1 MEKTL
6 EALFL
11 KNYEE
16 LQNQLE
22 LANKK
27 IVELMQKK
35 EEEKEEV
42 AEKPVFFKTF
52 SKEVCRIEVASN
64 YEIRNAPFIKEMS
77 SNQITEI
84 IDNKEKLIE
93 YSEKEYERY
102 SWATDKFLKLNFET
116 FPYTAIIRGKCILFD
131 LYNNNDDCRAYIL
144 GDKRQ
149 LKQNTYYDIKEK
161 NRLYEFGLEQLKKEF
176 QRVYEYKLKKE
187 KEEQKK
193 QKQVKDI

>member
-35 EEEKEEV
+35 EEEKEEI

-52 SKEVCRIEVASN
+52 SKEVCKLDVQRAYN
-64 YEIRNAPFIKEMS
+64 IRDCDFIKNLN
-77 SNQITEI
+77 SNQIRDI
-84 IDNKEKLIE
+84 IEDKNKLIE
-93 YSEKEYERY
+93 YSKMKTEGYFSYKLIEIEER
-102 SWATDKFLKLNFET
+102 T
-116 FPYTAIIRGKCILFD
+116 FPYTAVIRGKCILFM
-131 LYNNNDDCRAYIL
+131 LTDDNCYSYIL
-144 GDKRQ
+144 GDKNKLEQ
-149 LKQNTYYDIKEK
+149 DKYYDIKEK
-161 NRLYEFGLEQLKKEF
+161 KRLYEFGLEKLKEEF
-176 QRVYEYKLKKE
+176 QIVYEYKLKKE
-187 KEEQKK
+187 KEEQENQEEK
-193 QKQVKDI
+193 

>member
-35 EEEKEEV
+35 EEVE
-42 AEKPVFFKTF
+42 EKPVFFKTF
-52 SKEVCRIEVASN
+52 SKEVCRIEVASY
-64 YEIRNAPFIKEMS
+64 YEMKDVSFIKEMNS
-77 SNQITEI
+77 IQVKEI

-93 YSEKEYERY
+93 YSEKEYERNFW
-102 SWATDKFLKLNFET
+102 SKDKFLKLKFDT

-131 LYNNNDDCRAYIL
+131 LYYDNDDCRAYIL

-149 LKQNTYYDIKEK
+149 LKQDTYYDIKEK

-187 KEEQKK
+187 KEEQKEQEEK
-193 QKQVKDI
+193 

>member
-35 EEEKEEV
+35 EEVE
-42 AEKPVFFKTF
+42 EKPVFFKTF
-52 SKEVCRIEVASN
+52 SKEVCRIEVASY
-64 YEIRNAPFIKEMS
+64 YEMKDVSFIKEMNS
-77 SNQITEI
+77 IQVKEI

-93 YSEKEYERY
+93 YSEKEYERNFW
-102 SWATDKFLKLNFET
+102 SKDKFLKLKFDT

-131 LYNNNDDCRAYIL
+131 LYYDNDDCRAYIL

-149 LKQNTYYDIKEK
+149 LKQDTYYDIKEK

-187 KEEQKK
+187 KEEQKEQEEK
-193 QKQVKDI
+193 WNHLK

>member
-35 EEEKEEV
+35 EEE
-42 AEKPVFFKTF
+42 EKPVFFKTF
-52 SKEVCRIEVASN
+52 SKEVCSIEVASD
-64 YEIRNAPFIKEMS
+64 YEIRNASFIKEMDS
-77 SNQITEI
+77 SQIKEI

-93 YSEKEYERY
+93 CSEKKYERY
-102 SWATDKFLKLNFET
+102 TWSTNKFLKLTFDT
-116 FPYTAIIRGKCILFD
+116 FPYSAIIRGKCILFD
-131 LYNNNDDCRAYIL
+131 LFNDNDDCRAYIL

-149 LKQNTYYDIKEK
+149 LKQNTYFDIKEK

-176 QRVYEYKLKKE
+176 QEVYRYKLKKE
-187 KEEQKK
+187 KEEQKE
-193 QKQVKDI
+193 QEEQ

>member
-16 LQNQLE
+16 LQNELE

-27 IVELMQKK
+27 IVELMRKK

-52 SKEVCRIEVASN
+52 SKEVCSIEVASD
-64 YEIRNAPFIKEMS
+64 YEIRDASFIKEMNS
-77 SNQITEI
+77 SQIKEI

-93 YSEKEYERY
+93 YSEKKYEKY
-102 SWATDKFLKLNFET
+102 SWSTNKFLKLKFDT
-116 FPYTAIIRGKCILFD
+116 FPYTSIIRGKCILFD
-131 LYNNNDDCRAYIL
+131 LYNNDDNCRAYIL

-176 QRVYEYKLKKE
+176 QEVYRYKLKKE

-193 QKQVKDI
+193 QEEQ

>member
-16 LQNQLE
+16 LQNELE

-52 SKEVCRIEVASN
+52 SKEVCSIEVASD
-64 YEIRNAPFIKEMS
+64 YEIRDASFIKEMNS
-77 SNQITEI
+77 SQVKEI

-93 YSEKEYERY
+93 YSKKDYDRY
-102 SWATDKFLKLNFET
+102 SWRKEKFIKIKTET
-116 FPYTAIIRGKCILFD
+116 FPYTAIIRGKCILFS
-131 LYNNNDDCRAYIL
+131 LSDDNCYSYIL
-144 GDKRQ
+144 GDKRK

-161 NRLYEFGLEQLKKEF
+161 DRLYEFGLEQLKKEL
-176 QRVYEYKLKKE
+176 QEVYEYKLKKE
-187 KEEQKK
+187 NEEQEK
-193 QKQVKDI
+193 QEEQ